1 MTRPKGVA
9 VYESPKNT
17 ITVEAEKWL
26 KARDEERRE
35 RRAARRAKPVPNR
48 ICYAEAFANW
58 KPGQRLPRCRRCEA
72 ILQPE
77 ENHVCPGFQP
87 KFAEHDDEWHERREA
102 ERECIREA
110 RFERQVPTCDWCGEE
125 LPTIEDY
132 EAHMTEG
139 CPEMP

>member
-1 MTRPKGVA
+1 MRPKGVV
-9 VYESPKNT
+9 VYRSPKNP
-17 ITVEAEKWL
+17 IVIAAEKHQRQL
-26 KARDEERRE
+26 RLEKQERVAARKAR
-35 RRAARRAKPVPNR
+35 PVPNR

-87 KFAEHDDEWHERREA
+87 KYVEHDEEWHERREA
-102 ERECIREA
+102 EREYAREA
-110 RFERQVPTCDWCGEE
+110 RFEREVPTCDWCGIE
-125 LPTIEDY
+125 LPEWEDY
-132 EAHMTEG
+132 DAHMTEG